1 MVEVWLAYDQ
11 TLAERFA
18 PSRASGIEMVEETER
33 GNIEEESNKW
43 VTIAAMYWGI
53 LLVARYQNVMDVSKS
68 GGGEKNGP
76 FLPLRNHPIASP
88 KTCPKKERD

>member
-33 GNIEEESNKW
+33 GNIEEESNK
-43 VTIAAMYWGI
+43 
-53 LLVARYQNVMDVSKS
+53 
-68 GGGEKNGP
+68 
-76 FLPLRNHPIASP
+76 
-88 KTCPKKERD
+88 